1 MRDYMQMARHLAL
14 CIITHPMD
22 MYTHVNVFVDGLC
35 GSQTRLF
42 LEHAEPAALE
52 DAFSVALR
60 DNFRVTK
67 AYTKPSIITFVRP
80 FGSELWRLT

>member
-1 MRDYMQMARHLAL
+1 M
-14 CIITHPMD
+14 
-22 MYTHVNVFVDGLC
+22 C

-80 FGSELWRLT
+80 FGSDPMEIDVMESWGDRRRATPHKSDVCAGQK